1 MEIQIPDDLKPGDK
15 VLVSACLVGEE
26 VLWDGGHDLNSPLL
40 AALKEAGAEIVPVCP
55 EMLGG
60 LPCPRPAAEP
70 LRGDGRDVLAGRV
83 PVLGV
88 EDGSDMTAEFLEGAW
103 RVVEIAAK
111 EGARFAFLNE
121 RSPSCGVRQCH
132 SGGGVAEG
140 PGVATAALEAAGV
153 RVLPGR
159 D

>member
-1 MEIQIPDDLKPGDK
+1 MEIQIPDDLKPGEK

-26 VLWDGGHDLNSPLL
+26 VLWKGGHDLNGSLL
-40 AALKEAGAEIVPVCP
+40 VALKVAGAEIVPVCP

-70 LRGDGRDVLAGRV
+70 PQGDGRDVLAGRV

-88 EDGSDMTAEFLEGAW
+88 ENGNDMTAEFLEGAW

-111 EGARFAFLNE
+111 EGVRFAFLNE

-132 SGGGVAEG
+132 SGGGVVDG
-140 PGVATAALEAAGV
+140 PGVATAALEMSGI

>member
-1 MEIQIPDDLKPGDK
+1 MEIQIPDDLKPGEK

-26 VLWDGGHDLNSPLL
+26 VLWKGGHDLNGSLL
-40 AALKEAGAEIVPVCP
+40 VALKVAGAEIVPVCP

-70 LRGDGRDVLAGRV
+70 PQGDGRDVLAGRV

-88 EDGSDMTAEFLEGAW
+88 ENGNDMTAEFLEGAW

-132 SGGGVAEG
+132 SGGGVVDG
-140 PGVATAALEAAGV
+140 PGVATAALEMSGI